1 MTLTFVSAISSR
13 PLSEGDGRAGAKSQ
27 NAAHRDV
34 VRRPCLSC
42 AGLFHRFTLPAP
54 SAASPAAA
62 WRWCRLARK
71 SRRFAKKV
79 EDLGQLA
86 LHIDQRLRVGGR
98 GRGGCSGGRLARLRG
113 HDRRNREVGLQLLLR
128 ASNREA
134 FGVEQ
139 LLDAQDDVD
148 LMLRVKPL
156 PPAALV
162 RCQRRKLR
170 LPVAK
175 DVGLYI
181 CQATDL
187 SDLVEAILHRP
198 RL

>member
-79 EDLGQLA
+79 EDSGQLA
-86 LHIDQRLRVGGR
+86 LHVDQRLRVGGR
-98 GRGGCSGGRLARLRG
+98 GRGGCSGGRLARLSG
-113 HDRRNREVGLQLLLR
+113 PDRWRREGGLHLLLR
-128 ASNREA
+128 AGNAEPL
-134 FGVEQ
+134 GTEQ
-139 LLDAQDDVD
+139 LLPAHPDVPPI
-148 LMLRVKPL
+148 LPL
-156 PPAALV
+156 NPL
-162 RCQRRKLR
+162 
-170 LPVAK
+170 
-175 DVGLYI
+175 
-181 CQATDL
+181 
-187 SDLVEAILHRP
+187 
-198 RL
+198 